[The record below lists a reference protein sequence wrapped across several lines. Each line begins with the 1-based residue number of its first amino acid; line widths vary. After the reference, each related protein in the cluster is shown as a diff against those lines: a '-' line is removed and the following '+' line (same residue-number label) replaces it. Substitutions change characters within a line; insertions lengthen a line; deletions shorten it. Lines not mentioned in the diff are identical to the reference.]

1 MLQPDQV
8 RQFVKEYDEYARTVL
23 RPNRDELKK
32 LFKSWKDPN
41 HWARHAGMSRQPAPS
56 PVQRALSR
64 IKRPES
70 VVDKVLRK
78 PTSFPD
84 GLTSKSLG
92 PMYDAL
98 GGRVVVYFLE
108 NLPLVDQELRE
119 SEVLEVS
126 SIDPPTAYLTH
137 ELAEML
143 GLTKIHVSR
152 KDSGYASLHY
162 TVRFRPTVLPS
173 IQRPWFELQVRTLVE
188 DVWGEIEHVLGYKP
202 NKRTSFAVRRQFR
215 IIASEL
221 TAIDE
226 HFNLLYQE
234 LSRFQREGIFR
245 DSDPLNAENLPPVLS
260 DLGIGCA
267 QSEIDGQL
275 KLLASRGIQTVGELR
290 ENATAHRL
298 EVIRKGYRD
307 YRNRQPTDFETVAG
321 VAAARGLDD
330 DEAAIL
336 DAIRGQID
344 ILEAWMGLKQQIRR
358 EDAT

>member
-1 MLQPDQV
+1 MLQADHM
-8 RQFVKEYDEYARTVL
+8 RQFVREYDEYARSVL
-23 RPNRDELKK
+23 RLNQEELKK
-32 LFKSWKDPN
+32 LFRAWKDPN

-56 PVQRALSR
+56 PVQRAFSR

-70 VVDKVLRK
+70 VVDKILRK
-78 PTSFPD
+78 PASFPD
-84 GLTSKSLG
+84 GLTAKSLG
-92 PMYDAL
+92 AMYDAL
-98 GGRVVVYFLE
+98 GGRVLVYFLQ

-119 SEVLEVS
+119 SEVLEIS

-143 GLTKIHVSR
+143 GLTKIRVSK

-162 TVRFRPTVLPS
+162 TVRFRPTALAS
-173 IQRPWFELQVRTLVE
+173 SQRPWFELQVRTLVE

-202 NKRTSFAVRRQFR
+202 DKRTSFAVKRQFR

-226 HFNLLYQE
+226 HFNLLFEE

-245 DSDPLNAENLPPVLS
+245 DADPLNAENLPPVLS
-260 DLGIGCA
+260 ELGIGCA

-275 KLLASRGIQTVGELR
+275 KLLASRGIHAVGELR

-298 EVIRKGYRD
+298 ELIRKSYRD
-307 YRNRQPTDFETVAG
+307 YRDRPPTDFETVAG
-321 VAAARGLDD
+321 VAAVRGLDD
-330 DEAAIL
+330 DETAVV
-336 DAIRGQID
+336 DAIKGQID
-344 ILEAWMGLKQQIRR
+344 ILEAWMGLKKEIRK
-358 EDAT
+358 DNAT